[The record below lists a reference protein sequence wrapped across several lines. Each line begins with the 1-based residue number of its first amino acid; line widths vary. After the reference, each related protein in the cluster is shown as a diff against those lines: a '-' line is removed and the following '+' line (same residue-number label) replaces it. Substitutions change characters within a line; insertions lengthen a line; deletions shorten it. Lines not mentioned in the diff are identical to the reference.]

1 MRRTFITFTGRISS
15 VSIFGHSSLRSL
27 AAALLAVMLFAAI
40 SAHAAPPS
48 EAPFPEM
55 HAAGRILVQ
64 PRVGLSLA
72 ELDKIVK
79 PHGGRRLHEI
89 KQINVH
95 IIELPP
101 QANAPAVAAA
111 LSKNRHLKFAE
122 LDGALEPG
130 LFPNDPYYSIA
141 WHLPKIGASSAWDYA
156 QGNGVTIAI
165 LDTGVDTAHPDL
177 QAQLVPG
184 WNFYDNNDNVTDI
197 HGHGTAVAGTAAAAA
212 NNGLGVAAVS
222 FRSKIMPMR
231 IADTQGYGYYSLM
244 AQAIIA
250 AADSGARVANISF
263 LGVSASSTVDSA
275 AQYMRSKGGVV
286 VVSGGNTGGLR
297 TDPPR
302 ASLTA
307 VAATD
312 SSDARASFS
321 SWGDYIDIAAPGVSV
336 WSTGKG
342 GGYGS
347 FSGTS
352 AASPVVAGVYA
363 LMMSAKPT
371 LQPATLDNI
380 LFTTALDLGTAGY
393 DQQFGYGRVNAAAA
407 VSKAMQTSATDTQ
420 APTVTIASP
429 GSGTKV
435 SGLVL
440 VDVTAADNVGVARVE
455 LYANNV
461 LKGTDTIAP
470 YGFTL
475 DTAQYTDGPVNLQA
489 RAYDA
494 AGNSAT
500 SSAVAVTVAN
510 DTTPPKVTITNPAYG
525 SVVSGTVFIN
535 VAATDNQR
543 VAKIVLSIDGQQ
555 VAVSY
560 GASLSYN
567 WTVTTTRKGG
577 RKQSSTTSTIVARA
591 EDPAGNVATATAT
604 VTKQ

>member
-1 MRRTFITFTGRISS
+1 
-15 VSIFGHSSLRSL
+15 
-27 AAALLAVMLFAAI
+27 
-40 SAHAAPPS
+40 
-48 EAPFPEM
+48 M

-64 PRVGLSLA
+64 PRAGLPLA
-72 ELDKIVK
+72 ELDKIIK
-79 PHGGRRLHEI
+79 AHGGRRLHEI

-122 LDGALEPG
+122 LDGALKPA
-130 LFPNDPYYSIA
+130 LYPNDTYYA
-141 WHLPKIGASSAWDYA
+141 NEWHLPKIGTPTAWDYA
-156 QGNGVTIAI
+156 QGAGVTIAI
-165 LDTGVDTAHPDL
+165 LDTGVDTSHPDL
-177 QAQLVPG
+177 QSQIVPG
-184 WNFYDNNDNVTDI
+184 WNFYDNNDNVADVL
-197 HGHGTAVAGTAAAAA
+197 GHGTSVAGIAAAAG
-212 NNGLGVAAVS
+212 NNGAGVAAVS

-231 IADTQGYGYYSLM
+231 VTDTSGNGFSSLM

-250 AADSGARVANISF
+250 AADNGARVANISF
-263 LGVSASSTVDSA
+263 LGVSLSSTVDSA

-286 VVSGGNTGGLR
+286 VVSGGNTGALR

-302 ASLTA
+302 ASLTV

-312 SSDARASFS
+312 SSDVRASFS
-321 SWGDYIDIAAPGVSV
+321 SWGDYIDIAAPGLGIM
-336 WSTGKG
+336 TTMRG

-347 FSGTS
+347 LSGTS

-363 LMMSAKPT
+363 LMMSVKPT
-371 LQPATLDNI
+371 LQPASLDNI
-380 LFTTALDLGTAGY
+380 LFSSALDLGTNGM
-393 DQQFGYGRVNAAAA
+393 DQYFGYGRVRADAA
-407 VSKAMQTSATDTQ
+407 VASARG
-420 APTVTIASP
+420 APTGDSQPPTVAIASP
-429 GSGTKV
+429 TGGTV
-435 SGLVL
+435 TGLVP

-475 DTAQYTDGPVNLQA
+475 DAAQYTDGPVNLQA

-494 AGNSAT
+494 AGNSA
-500 SSAVAVTVAN
+500 SSSTVTVTVAN
-510 DTTPPKVTITNPAYG
+510 DTTAPKVTITNPAYG
-525 SVVSGTVFIN
+525 SVVSGTVSIN

-555 VAVSY
+555 VAVTY

-577 RKQSSTTSTIVARA
+577 RKQSTTTSTIVARA
-591 EDPAGNVATATAT
+591 EDPAGNAATATAT